1 MAQLDRCAEARQRGA
16 GRRNQAVSESRK
28 GEKMK
33 RYVVSHGGGL
43 CTGVNGAIIC
53 MNGICEKLPYEYGYK
68 QRRSALRYAEKK
80 GGIVKELEIKEG

>member
-1 MAQLDRCAEARQRGA
+1 
-16 GRRNQAVSESRK
+16 
-28 GEKMK
+28 MK

-68 QRRSALRYAEKK
+68 QRRSALSYAEKK
-80 GGIVKELEIKEG
+80 GGIVKELEIKED